1 MSTLKIELAGDL
13 KKQLEQFAK
22 DLQGEVLTS
31 AVAAGAKVLYD
42 ELQVRVPVDD
52 GQLKS
57 AVYRY
62 MDRETEKQPNRTY
75 FVGVNMAK
83 APHWWLVEYG
93 HMQSFQVIKT
103 KNKGWKTLKKRPLP
117 APRFVPGSPYLRPT
131 ADAKLA
137 EALEVV
143 KKRFGQKIQEFS
155 K

>member
-1 MSTLKIELAGDL
+1 MRTLKIELAGDL
-13 KKQLEQFAK
+13 KKQLKQFAK

-52 GQLKS
+52 GQLKN
-57 AVYRY
+57 AIYRY
-62 MDRETEKQPNRTY
+62 MDRETENKPSRTY

-103 KNKGWKTLKKRPLP
+103 KKKGWITLKKRPLP
-117 APRFVPGSPYLRPT
+117 APRFVPGKPYLRPT
-131 ADAKLA
+131 ADAKLS
-137 EALEVV
+137 EALDVI
-143 KKRFGQKIQEFS
+143 KKRFGQKIQEVS